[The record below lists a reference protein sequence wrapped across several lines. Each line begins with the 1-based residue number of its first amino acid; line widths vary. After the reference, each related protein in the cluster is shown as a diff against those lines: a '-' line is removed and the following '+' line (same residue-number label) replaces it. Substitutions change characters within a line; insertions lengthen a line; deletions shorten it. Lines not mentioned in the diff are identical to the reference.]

1 MTQEQSLYL
10 LIFIFQNP
18 SGFSDD
24 IDKALTIALDSE
36 CPGVLIILL
45 KFFYYKCCLDNSDE
59 IKLSIKKILHGEND
73 NSNNLFVKVLRN
85 NKLIEVQSLLLTVA
99 FETHESIEAFENYLK
114 EQFDGEFVKQK
125 TM

>member
-1 MTQEQSLYL
+1 
-10 LIFIFQNP
+10 
-18 SGFSDD
+18 
-24 IDKALTIALDSE
+24 
-36 CPGVLIILL
+36 
-45 KFFYYKCCLDNSDE
+45 LDNSDE
-59 IKLSIKKILHGEND
+59 IRLSIKKILHGEND